1 MVGVILISSLYSNS
15 NAVLSLLTTYP
26 VESIIRGDP
35 ELAKEIL
42 ILLGRELK
50 NPRKTISNSK
60 EQLQQNMSCFL

>member
-1 MVGVILISSLYSNS
+1 MLLSVV
-15 NAVLSLLTTYP
+15 SLLTTYP

-35 ELAKEIL
+35 ELAKEMV

-60 EQLQQNMSCFL
+60 EQLEQNVWCVL